1 MKSFSRKIS
10 CEIDFTK
17 KNSTS
22 SSGSGLAMSGH
33 MVDDQIGDD
42 IDTGSIATV
51 NHVDELIPVSGSGF
65 KLLKKML
72 TVSSIFLIIYKYSRI
87 YLLYMKLVDIL
98 STIVLLGCVP
108 LVVRPKNK
116 KLINFN
122 FKLIN

>member
-1 MKSFSRKIS
+1 MKSFSGKIS

-65 KLLKKML
+65 KLLKN
-72 TVSSIFLIIYKYSRI
+72 VNCY
-87 YLLYMKLVDIL
+87 
-98 STIVLLGCVP
+98 
-108 LVVRPKNK
+108 
-116 KLINFN
+116 
-122 FKLIN
+122 